1 MYDYNISTFLA
12 TKNYDAN
19 TRIILRL
26 SKNMSIKKELVTASI
41 LEQKKKKNPK
51 RLSPC
56 TSQITAL
63 LLKLCR
69 IYGKIK

>member
-41 LEQKKKKNPK
+41 
-51 RLSPC
+51 
-56 TSQITAL
+56 
-63 LLKLCR
+63 
-69 IYGKIK
+69 